1 MSRLQIMS
9 SLPISALLNMDQPQV
24 HRFLL
29 LDWLLGLLLL
39 DPGLVKVQLRV
50 KLSKVS
56 QDNLRQKKKYEA
68 QPPTP
73 PPVPP
78 PASPQ
83 TPPLAPDATSEAA
96 TRSASGATGVTDEA
110 TRHACSAITLL
121 LLPHRSF
128 FFFTLQAGSAHESRA
143 TTTSANSS
151 SINLL
156 CLFYHYAEKLRWRPA
171 RRPENI
177 QKK

>member
-1 MSRLQIMS
+1 MIQIRGDV
-9 SLPISALLNMDQPQV
+9 DQP
-24 HRFLL
+24 
-29 LDWLLGLLLL
+29 
-39 DPGLVKVQLRV
+39 PG
-50 KLSKVS
+50 
-56 QDNLRQKKKYEA
+56 
-68 QPPTP
+68 
-73 PPVPP
+73 PPVSTAGLAVGL
-78 PASPQ
+78 ASIGPGIGQSTAAGQ
-83 TPPLAPDATSEAA
+83 TVEAA

>member
-1 MSRLQIMS
+1 MANLAKKQIVAKMCLLKKKNIKKKNISKIHKNKFLLIKLQIMN
-9 SLPISALLNMDQPQV
+9 IYIYIYTQIYTQ
-24 HRFLL
+24 
-29 LDWLLGLLLL
+29 
-39 DPGLVKVQLRV
+39 
-50 KLSKVS
+50 
-56 QDNLRQKKKYEA
+56 A

-128 FFFTLQAGSAHESRA
+128 SFFTLQAGSAHESRA

>member
-1 MSRLQIMS
+1 MAIFADENVDTQKTIKWFAIIVSE
-9 SLPISALLNMDQPQV
+9 
-24 HRFLL
+24 
-29 LDWLLGLLLL
+29 
-39 DPGLVKVQLRV
+39 VK
-50 KLSKVS
+50 
-56 QDNLRQKKKYEA
+56 A
-68 QPPTP
+68 QPPT
-73 PPVPP
+73 PP

-83 TPPLAPDATSEAA
+83 TPPLAPDATSEVA

>member
-1 MSRLQIMS
+1 MLQCLNVTWAWDKLTRMVLMKKDELNRGISLHYIPPSLQIMN
-9 SLPISALLNMDQPQV
+9 IYIYIYTQIYTQ
-24 HRFLL
+24 
-29 LDWLLGLLLL
+29 
-39 DPGLVKVQLRV
+39 
-50 KLSKVS
+50 
-56 QDNLRQKKKYEA
+56 A

-128 FFFTLQAGSAHESRA
+128 SFFTLQAGSAHESRA